1 MVNRGQTILTISKME
16 KNNKTPKTKNVDP
29 FTKSCLTPRS
39 PKQHEEDILSSDS
52 ENKRENE
59 EEMSTYIEAV
69 KVNNALTNSRITI
82 NNIKTIITEGKGKI
96 SQKEKINNGLDQLF
110 DIIAHLVAE
119 NNEMKGELKILRP
132 LTNSFTQNI
141 VEVKNIIQEHK
152 SLLMNMTEKNE
163 EFKNNSILI
172 NMNNINKDI
181 KTHIPT
187 QDTTHHGNKTAQ
199 IHWKEKKIRIFGE
212 DAGHQIRRHLER
224 NFKDVDCSSYIYPGA
239 TLDWYMAN
247 IIKESKNLTKND
259 FAILIAGENEMSP
272 KNFLSNL
279 YYILR
284 QLAHTNVL
292 IHPVPKNN
300 YLNIYKLNSE
310 IKSHI
315 SEFKKYCTFTG
326 PVFYEKMNN
335 HAIVKAMSS
344 TRSHIKNEIHKISTY
359 NVENQHPLEQNPKHN
374 QTSIST
380 QNKINPL
387 DLENQPTLL
396 ENQPFFL

>member
-1 MVNRGQTILTISKME
+1 ME

-39 PKQHEEDILSSDS
+39 PNQHEEDLLSSDS

-59 EEMSTYIEAV
+59 EEMSTNIEAF
-69 KVNNALTNSRITI
+69 KVNNALTTSRITI
-82 NNIKTIITEGKGKI
+82 NNIKTTITEGKGKI

-132 LTNSFTQNI
+132 LTKNFTENI
-141 VEVKNIIQEHK
+141 AEVKNIMQEHK
-152 SLLMNMTEKNE
+152 SLLINMTEKSE
-163 EFKNNSILI
+163 EFKNKSNFI
-172 NMNNINKDI
+172 NMNNKNNVNK
-181 KTHIPT
+181 TPIPT
-187 QDTTHHGNKTAQ
+187 QDTTHHAQ

-212 DAGHQIRRHLER
+212 DAGHQIRRHLEKT
-224 NFKDVDCSSYIYPGA
+224 FKDVDCSSYIYPGA

-247 IIKESKNLTKND
+247 IIKESKILNKND
-259 FAILIAGENEMSP
+259 FVILIAGENEMSP

-279 YYILR
+279 YYTLR

-292 IHPVPKNN
+292 IHPVSKNK

-315 SEFKKYCTFTG
+315 TEFKNYCKLSG

-335 HAIVKAMSS
+335 HTVVKAMSL
-344 TRSHIKNEIHKISTY
+344 TRSHIKNDIDKISID
-359 NVENQHPLEQNPKHN
+359 NVENQH
-374 QTSIST
+374 
-380 QNKINPL
+380 
-387 DLENQPTLL
+387 LENQPTPL
-396 ENQPFFL
+396 ENQQFFL